1 MSAACR
7 VCGLAVCPEWCSA
20 SKPAGTTGFQ
30 VNTITVSAI
39 KEKKTGSTRFHE
51 ILYELSQLH
60 DRKQADYGIST
71 DPFANVRASS
81 DFGVKPWIGAV
92 LRGNDKMQRIK
103 SFIANGNLKNESL
116 EDSLRDL
123 AVYCIIALVLR
134 EEENASSG

>member
-1 MSAACR
+1 MATVCST
-7 VCGLAVCPEWCSA
+7 CGLASCPNWCIEMKKNKMQSET
-20 SKPAGTTGFQ
+20 P
-30 VNTITVSAI
+30 I
-39 KEKKTGSTRFHE
+39 KEKAKGGSARFHQ
-51 ILYELSQLH
+51 ILVELAELH
-60 DRKQADYGIST
+60 DRKQADYGIAT

-81 DFGVKPWIGAV
+81 DFGIKPWVGAM

-134 EEENASSG
+134 EEENAGGG